1 VSVLRTVI
9 FAVVASAALP
19 IGALVGAK
27 VELPRKLL
35 AWLLGFASGALVS
48 AVAFELFDRAFEHG
62 GAGYAGVSFLAGAT
76 VFVLVDGWLAR
87 RTDTR
92 ARSGAGIGFAL
103 LAGVTLDGV
112 PENLAMGVS
121 LIEGGGLA
129 LLVAIFVS
137 NFPEAVVGA
146 EKMKEAGVG
155 PERAI
160 LIWTAAAILL
170 AAAVVVG
177 YVLLEG
183 ASGETLSIPLA
194 FAGGAVLASL
204 ADTVMPEAYAEGGIN
219 VAYATALGFLLS
231 YVISAA

>member
-1 VSVLRTVI
+1 MLRTVI

-19 IGALVGAK
+19 IGAWVGAK
-27 VELPRKLL
+27 VELPRRLL
-35 AWLLGFASGALVS
+35 AWLLGFASGALIS
-48 AVAFELFDRAFEHG
+48 AVAFELFDEAFEHG
-62 GAGYAGVSFLAGAT
+62 GVGYAGASFLAGAT

-87 RTDTR
+87 RTESR
-92 ARSGAGIGFAL
+92 AKTGASIGFAL

-121 LIEGGGLA
+121 LIESSGVA

-146 EKMKEAGVG
+146 EKMKEAGVSA
-155 PERAI
+155 ERAI
-160 LIWTAAAILL
+160 LIWLAAAVLL

-177 YVLLEG
+177 YVALEG
-183 ASGETLSIPLA
+183 VSGKALSIPLA
-194 FAGGAVLASL
+194 FAAGAVLASL
-204 ADTVMPEAYAEGGIN
+204 ADTVMPEAFEEGGIN

-231 YVISAA
+231 YVISAG